1 MSMGSHALERHAQ
14 ALDQAQRKGIP
25 IAQPAG
31 EDRLDLARA
40 YQVQAR
46 LTALRC
52 ARGESVV
59 GLKLAFTNR
68 KTMVRVGVTDPVSC
82 SLCSGMQIA
91 RGGVI
96 GLAGHLRL
104 RAEPEVAFLLRSA
117 LPPDATWEQALAA
130 IEGVATAIEIVD
142 SRYRDFQFHLPDMV
156 ADSASAC
163 AFVLGDWR
171 ALRADLDLR
180 QLAVALEVDGQTVA
194 AGSTAAILD
203 HPVHA
208 LQAAARLAAAHNQP
222 LGAGSIL
229 MAGSATD
236 PFVLQPGQRV
246 LARIEQL
253 GTVEFSV
260 DPD

>member
-1 MSMGSHALERHAQ
+1 MIDLPVAFKGAPASPYTRKMIALMRYRH
-14 ALDQAQRKGIP
+14 IP
-25 IAQPAG
+25 YRFLVGMAADKAG
-31 EDRLDLARA
+31 MPKAAVELLPTFYLPNAEGVLAA
-40 YQVQAR
+40 
-46 LTALRC
+46 
-52 ARGESVV
+52 
-59 GLKLAFTNR
+59 
-68 KTMVRVGVTDPVSC
+68 VTDSTPLIRRLEQEVS
-82 SLCSGMQIA
+82 G
-91 RGGVI
+91 
-96 GLAGHLRL
+96 
-104 RAEPEVAFLLRSA
+104 RSA

-180 QLAVALEVDGQTVA
+180 QLAVALEVDGQAVA

-208 LQAAARLAAAHNQP
+208 LQAAARLAAANGQP

-260 DPD
+260 EPD